1 VFENLIPIKRH
12 QEDEGHCTSVH
23 HALAS
28 DPPSEYSSSV
38 YSKCSSGL
46 AVTKSGETA
55 MSSFPTDDVL
65 MPEPLDLR
73 RATSME
79 LVEYTPRIIGD
90 PRSSEVEKK
99 SCVTVAILPGSS
111 GPKSEKQPRT
121 SSDSESD
128 VLVKDIVRY
137 PMVEASPTYRLAQI
151 PSPSANIFVN
161 QKAARLLGLDGAGYV
176 SQRSEYLGCV
186 DFV

>member
-1 VFENLIPIKRH
+1 MFEKLIPIKRH

-46 AVTKSGETA
+46 AGTESGETA

-79 LVEYTPRIIGD
+79 LIEYTPRIIGD

-99 SCVTVAILPGSS
+99 SSVTVAILPGSS

-151 PSPSANIFVN
+151 PSPSANFFVN

-186 DFV
+186 NFV